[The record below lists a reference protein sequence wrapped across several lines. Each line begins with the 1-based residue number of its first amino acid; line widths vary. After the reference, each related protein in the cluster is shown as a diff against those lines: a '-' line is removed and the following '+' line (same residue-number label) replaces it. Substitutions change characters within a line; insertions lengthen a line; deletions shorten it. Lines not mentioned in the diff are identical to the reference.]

1 MNGRG
6 FSLGVKLAVST
17 VAVLS
22 IVSSLVFYGLTTRAQ
37 SNFLGSKRQ
46 AAELVSD
53 LFGVSV
59 VAPLDFGDDQ
69 DVQNTV
75 ENLRVNREI
84 TYAAVW
90 RQGSPAPI
98 ATIGQQLP
106 GPVPLLGGP
115 VRSESRIVGDSLE
128 LVRRIERSDGTVL
141 GAVLIRFSLASVFA
155 ELQAAKRG
163 MLVGTM
169 GTAAVIALLI
179 LGVARWQ
186 IVLPLERLVVAAR
199 RLETG
204 ERGVAVDVAAQD
216 EMGRLASAFNTMSA
230 AIVDRERHL
239 ADAMAR
245 LRELFD
251 NMRQGI
257 VVFGRNGLVD
267 EAPSK
272 QAAVL
277 FGPDVAGRPIK
288 ELFHADTPEGSPVR
302 QAFEEW
308 LAIAFD
314 IPAERWGEFAEL
326 SPSNVQRKQGGDAQ
340 WLELQFTPVVQEG
353 RVERIMLLAT
363 DVTGQRRLEQATQTL
378 EQQHAR
384 QMGIMRRLVAG
395 GGQVFASFLESAE
408 ERLVASLRQ
417 ASGPSLTASALTDIL
432 ERVHT
437 IRGEARTFELPE
449 LASECQGL
457 ERLLRDMRDD
467 ASPMNQALDQP
478 LDQRPREGI
487 VARLERACAAVA
499 RARELFIEASPIGPA
514 VLDQMTVRKSDV
526 RRLAE
531 QLTTADE
538 SVRRAIA
545 NLTSRPF
552 GECVTGVEAAA
563 PRWAHEVGKEARVL
577 VGGRDVRVP
586 ERVAPVL
593 RAMLPHIV
601 RNAIAHGIEAPD
613 KRRSSGKP
621 TEGTMRLSAVEEG
634 ARLVVRIRDDG
645 SGLDEAA
652 IVAQARRLGLRTGA
666 ASELLFSAG
675 VSTATQVGELA
686 GQGIGM
692 WAVRE
697 GLRKIGGDIRVCSEK
712 GRGAEFEITAPYAV
726 D

>member
-1 MNGRG
+1 MSGRG
-6 FSLGVKLAVST
+6 FSLGVKLAMST
-17 VAVLS
+17 FAVLS
-22 IVSSLVFYGLTTRAQ
+22 IVSSLVFYELTTRSR

-69 DVQNTV
+69 DVQKTV

-84 TYAAVW
+84 TFAAVW
-90 RQGSPAPI
+90 RQGSPDPI
-98 ATIGQQLP
+98 ATIGQQSPGALP
-106 GPVPLLGGP
+106 PLGGE
-115 VRSESRIVGDSLE
+115 VRTETRIVGESLE
-128 LVRRIERSDGTVL
+128 IVRRIERSDGTAL
-141 GAVLIRFSLASVFA
+141 GAFLIHFSLASVFA

-163 MLVGTM
+163 MLIGTT
-169 GTAAVIALLI
+169 GTAAVVALLI
-179 LGVARWQ
+179 LGFARWQ

-204 ERGVAVDVAAQD
+204 EQGVTVDVAAQD

-239 ADAMAR
+239 ATAMAR

-277 FGPDVAGRPIK
+277 FGPDVAGRPIE
-288 ELFHADTPEGSPVR
+288 ELFYADAPRGSPVR
-302 QAFEEW
+302 QAFEAW

-314 IPAERWGEFAEL
+314 VPAERWSEFAVL
-326 SPSNVQRKQGGDAQ
+326 APADVHRKHRGAPQ
-340 WLELQFTPVVQEG
+340 WLEMQFTPVVQEG
-353 RVERIMLLAT
+353 RVERIMVLAT
-363 DVTGQRRLEQATQTL
+363 DVTGQRQLEQATQTL
-378 EQQHAR
+378 EEQHAR

-395 GGQVFASFLESAE
+395 GGQVFVSFLESAE
-408 ERLVASLRQ
+408 ERLAKSLRQ
-417 ASGPSLTASALTDIL
+417 ARDPMITSDALTEIF
-432 ERVHT
+432 EQVHT

-467 ASPMNQALDQP
+467 TLTLSR
-478 LDQRPREGI
+478 RPRDGI
-487 VARLERACAAVA
+487 VARLERALQAVA

-526 RRLAE
+526 RRLADE
-531 QLTTADE
+531 LATADE
-538 SVRRAIA
+538 GVRRAIA

-563 PRWAHEVGKEARVL
+563 PRWAQEVGKEARVL
-577 VGGRDVRVP
+577 IGGRDVRVP
-586 ERVAPVL
+586 ERIAPVL
-593 RAMLPHIV
+593 RAVLPHIV
-601 RNAIAHGIEAPD
+601 RNAIAHGIESPD
-613 KRRSSGKP
+613 RRRSSGKP
-621 TEGTMRLSAVEEG
+621 REGTMRLSAAEEG
-634 ARLVVRIRDDG
+634 ARLVVRIEDDG
-645 SGLDEAA
+645 SGLDEPA
-652 IVAQARRLGLRTGA
+652 ILAQARLLGLGHGT

-675 VSTATQVGELA
+675 VSTAAQVDEIA
-686 GQGIGM
+686 GQGIGL

-697 GLRKIGGDIRVCSEK
+697 GLRKIGGDIRVCSEA
-712 GRGAEFEITAPYAV
+712 GRGAEFEITAPYAA